1 MMNFAHAGFE
11 NGGRAQSG
19 GRTLRN
25 LVWIALALFIWVDGG
40 GEAQGRRL
48 DVPMVSERWQQIF
61 GNAEFKQHKGA
72 EALVMSAEG
81 AAKPNAITFRNG
93 TIEFDVDPVAMG
105 AGLGFRM
112 RDADTFEMLY
122 FRPQA
127 NCASA
132 PDCVQYAPF
141 THKVLLWDLF
151 PQYQAPAPLR
161 QNEWN
166 HVKVVIS
173 GLRMNLFVNGATSP
187 TLAVG
192 RLEGDAS
199 EGGLA
204 LVGPGAFAHLTVTP
218 DSVEGLTATPA
229 TDPTAADGRF
239 VRHWQIAP
247 FSPLA
252 DGSEPTASDLPAPST
267 AWRAV
272 AAERSG
278 LVNISRVYGLPV
290 ARPARTLTWLK
301 MTISSSR
308 SQPKKAAIGWSREV
322 WVFVNG
328 QRVYADKNLYMPPEA
343 RKAPDGRLSL
353 QNGSLVLPLNAG
365 DNEVAI
371 AIANNFFGWGL
382 ILRLEDIDG
391 LKLARE

>member
-1 MMNFAHAGFE
+1 MMNFTNCCLE
-11 NGGRAQSG
+11 NGGPAPSG
-19 GRTLRN
+19 GRILRTLSR
-25 LVWIALALFIWVDGG
+25 IAVALFICVDAGSA
-40 GEAQGRRL
+40 AQGKRV
-48 DVPMVSERWQQIF
+48 DVPMVSDRWQQVF

-72 EALVMSAEG
+72 EALVMIAEG
-81 AAKPNAITFRNG
+81 AAKLNALTFRNG
-93 TIEFDVDPVAMG
+93 TIEFDVDPGAMG

-112 RDADTFEMLY
+112 RDDDTFEMLY

-151 PQYQAPAPLR
+151 PQYQGPAPLR

-166 HVKVVIS
+166 HVKVVVS
-173 GLRMNLFVNGATSP
+173 GQRMNVFVNGAPSP

-204 LVGPGAFAHLTVTP
+204 LIGPGAFAHLAVTP
-218 DSVEGLTATPA
+218 DSVEGLTVDPA
-229 TDPTAADGRF
+229 ADPTAADGRF

-252 DGSEPTASDLPAPST
+252 EGSEPSVSDLPEPST
-267 AWRAV
+267 AWRAL
-272 AAERSG
+272 AAERNG
-278 LVNISRVYGLPV
+278 LVNISRIYGLPL
-290 ARPARTLTWLK
+290 ARPARAVTWLK
-301 MTISSSR
+301 TTISSST
-308 SQPKKAAIGWSREV
+308 SQSKKAAIGWSREV

-328 QRVYADKNLYMPPEA
+328 QRVYADKNLYMPPDA

-353 QNGSLVLPLNAG
+353 QNGSLVLPLKAG
-365 DNEVAI
+365 ENEVAI
-371 AIANNFFGWGL
+371 AINNNFFGWGL

-391 LKLARE
+391 LQLARE